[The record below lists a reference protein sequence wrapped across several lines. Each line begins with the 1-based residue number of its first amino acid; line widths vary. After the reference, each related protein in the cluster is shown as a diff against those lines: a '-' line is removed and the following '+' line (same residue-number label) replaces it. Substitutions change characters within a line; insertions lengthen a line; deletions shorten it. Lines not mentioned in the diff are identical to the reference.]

1 MSHFKSILLSLMLV
15 FTYNQVHAEVT
26 IELGEQIDIT
36 NKSECIKAIEK
47 GKLINSQPYNG
58 QDWETVINAYLYKGY
73 IYFGKL
79 NSKYYDRKAGKIK
92 KELVCFF
99 KRSLGN

>member
-1 MSHFKSILLSLMLV
+1 MLV
-15 FTYNQVHAEVT
+15 FTYNQVNAEVK
-26 IELGEQIDIT
+26 IELGEQIDVT

-47 GKLINSQPYNG
+47 GKLINSQPYKG
-58 QDWETVINAYLYKGY
+58 QDWETVIVINAYLYKGY

-79 NSKYYDRKAGKIK
+79 NRRYYDMKAGKFK

>member
-1 MSHFKSILLSLMLV
+1 MKHFKSILLSLMLV

-47 GKLINSQPYNG
+47 GGLLQNNFIGELYTGGYN
-58 QDWETVINAYLYKGY
+58 ASYYLYKGFVY
-73 IYFGKL
+73 EVMFYTHNK
-79 NSKYYDRKAGKIK
+79 KINGISI
-92 KELVCFF
+92 ECYE